1 MKYLLDTCVLIR
13 LLDSPE
19 KISAAAIS
27 AMKMDD
33 SATMGVASIS
43 LWEVA
48 RKESLGNL
56 ELAMPANEW
65 LREVADNE
73 ALSVLSLSD
82 RIAWESCHLPDEFHR
97 DPADRIIVAT
107 ARIMRVTLVTSDR
120 RILQYPHVETIKA

>member
-1 MKYLLDTCVLIR
+1 MKYLLDTCVLIK

-19 KISAAAIS
+19 EISVAAIS

-43 LWEVA
+43 LWEIA

-56 ELAMPANEW
+56 KLSMPADDW
-65 LREVADNE
+65 LKEIVSNS
-73 ALSVLSLSD
+73 ALSVMRLSNQV
-82 RIAWESCHLPDEFHR
+82 AWESCHLPGEFHR

-107 ARIMRVTLVTSDR
+107 ARIMKVILVTSDR
-120 RILQYPHVETIKA
+120 RVLQYPHVETIKA